1 MNRSSTLSFRSS
13 LAVLALGVSAGLTG
27 CMVVPLDPQ
36 PYRTAS
42 AAPTPVLVPAAP
54 SSQLL
59 QVRLYPLNAEA
70 NQAGALQAVVMDG
83 MNGRGSF
90 TLAYRGHNLSGEAT
104 RVGPE
109 YPGFGALISATLGE
123 HQRQVSGRRGIANAA
138 GAGTNAQCEYVL
150 TAPGQGVGACL
161 FSDGARY
168 QMHFGL

>member
-1 MNRSSTLSFRSS
+1 MNRPSTFSFRPS
-13 LAVLALGVSAGLTG
+13 LAALALGIGAGLTG

-36 PYRTAS
+36 PYRAAS
-42 AAPTPVLVPAAP
+42 PAPTPVFVPTAP

-104 RVGPE
+104 RVGPD
-109 YPGFGALISATLGE
+109 YPGIGALISANLGE
-123 HQRQVSGRRGIANAA
+123 HQRQVNGRRGIANAA

-150 TAPGQGVGACL
+150 TAPGQGVGACV

-168 QMHFGL
+168 QMHFGQ